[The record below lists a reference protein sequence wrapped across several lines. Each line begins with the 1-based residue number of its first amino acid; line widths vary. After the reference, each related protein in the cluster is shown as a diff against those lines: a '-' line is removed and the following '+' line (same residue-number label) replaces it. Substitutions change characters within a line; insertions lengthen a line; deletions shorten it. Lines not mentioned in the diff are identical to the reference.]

1 MSNIIFRL
9 STKLKGFETF
19 EETQKFFLN
28 ILPNRDNSYFFN
40 TKRFNKIKPNEI
52 IYFLYGKEIIAK
64 AKFLGEIKTDIARD
78 KDFIQGHKN

>member
-40 TKRFNKIKPNEI
+40 TKRFNKIKP
-52 IYFLYGKEIIAK
+52 K
-64 AKFLGEIKTDIARD
+64 
-78 KDFIQGHKN
+78 